1 MYQIYSEDDILE
13 IVNKH
18 LLYYQLISPFMY
30 IIGISQAHL
39 IGNISIISNELIC
52 HVHFNRGYK
61 RFAATFKYEP
71 KRFAE
76 CVKLARQAIFEVENY
91 KLDKLLDSI

>member
-1 MYQIYSEDDILE
+1 
-13 IVNKH
+13 
-18 LLYYQLISPFMY
+18 MY
-30 IIGISQAHL
+30 IIGISQAHP